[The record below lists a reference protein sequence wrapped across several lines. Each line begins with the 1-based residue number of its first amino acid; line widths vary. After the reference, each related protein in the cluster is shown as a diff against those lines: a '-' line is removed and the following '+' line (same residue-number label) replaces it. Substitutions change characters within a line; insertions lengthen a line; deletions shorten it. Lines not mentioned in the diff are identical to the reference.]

1 MAAFDY
7 TDFYILDPSFNKFN
21 DTELIED
28 DLIRLIIQ
36 KYQVLV
42 YTNKG
47 DVLGDVN
54 IGTNLLELLYQ
65 TKLSSGPTQE
75 KINQQIV
82 SYIPEISQTP
92 YELQVVFEQD
102 PENFQEIMLISFKLD
117 EFEIVNQIGTYL

>member
-7 TDFYILDPSFNKFN
+7 TDFYILDSSFNKFN

-42 YTNKG
+42 FTNKG

-54 IGTNLLELLYQ
+54 LGTDLLELLYE
-65 TKLSSGPTQE
+65 TKLSSGPIQE
-75 KINQQIV
+75 KIDQQINA
-82 SYIPEISQTP
+82 YIPEISSTP
-92 YELQVVFEQD
+92 YDLRVVFEQD
-102 PENFQEIMLISFKLD
+102 PENFQEIMFISFKLD
-117 EFEIVNQIGTYL
+117 EFEIVNQIGAFL